1 MGIDM
6 AQLLTENARDIV
18 TDCKINNQLINDE
31 TLIENFCPGLEAFN
45 GTTPNLQEIFGKLQT
60 SDPTFLTK
68 AALEFLEMKQTARDK
83 LKEIYNIRSD
93 YDLAQILAVFPEKTS
108 SLIRVITRAL
118 LRLSS
123 KEVTAVVDLLEKDSH
138 RMTICG
144 SHTTTLSCE
153 FQDKDFCHGNSISL
167 RFGLTVLCAMCLPG
181 LVKGLSNLIF
191 HQVGGREKELNL

>member
-1 MGIDM
+1 M
-6 AQLLTENARDIV
+6 ALLLKENARDIV
-18 TDCKINNQLINDE
+18 TNCKINNQLINDE
-31 TLIENFCPGLEAFN
+31 TLIKNFCPGLEAFN
-45 GTTPNLQEIFGKLQT
+45 GTTPNLQEIFGKLQA

-68 AALEFLEMKQTARDK
+68 AALEFLEMKQTARDR
-83 LKEIYNIRSD
+83 LKEIYNIWSD

-118 LRLSS
+118 LRLNS
-123 KEVTAVVDLLEKDSH
+123 KEVTAVVDLFEKDSH
-138 RMTICG
+138 RMAICG

-153 FQDKDFCHGNSISL
+153 FQNKDFCQGNSISL

-181 LVKGLSNLIF
+181 FVKGLSNLIF

>member
-6 AQLLTENARDIV
+6 ALLLKENAGDIV

-31 TLIENFCPGLEAFN
+31 TLIKNFCPGLEAFN

-68 AALEFLEMKQTARDK
+68 AALEFLEMKQTARDR
-83 LKEIYNIRSD
+83 LKEIYNIRPN

-118 LRLSS
+118 LLLSS
-123 KEVTAVVDLLEKDSH
+123 KEVTALVDSH
-138 RMTICG
+138 WMTICG

-191 HQVGGREKELNL
+191 HQVGEREKELNL

>member
-6 AQLLTENARDIV
+6 ALLLKENAGDIV

-31 TLIENFCPGLEAFN
+31 TLIKNFCPGLEAFN

-68 AALEFLEMKQTARDK
+68 AALEFLEMKQTARDR

-118 LRLSS
+118 LLLSS
-123 KEVTAVVDLLEKDSH
+123 KEVTALVDSH
-138 RMTICG
+138 WMTICG

-181 LVKGLSNLIF
+181 FVKGLSNLIF

>member
-6 AQLLTENARDIV
+6 ALLLKENARDIA
-18 TDCKINNQLINDE
+18 TDCKINNQPINDK

-60 SDPTFLTK
+60 KSDPTFLTK
-68 AALEFLEMKQTARDK
+68 AALEFLEMKQTARDR

-118 LRLSS
+118 LRLNS
-123 KEVTAVVDLLEKDSH
+123 KEVTAVVDLFEKDFIFIPIQRKAQGMRH
-138 RMTICG
+138 WFLMVIC
-144 SHTTTLSCE
+144 
-153 FQDKDFCHGNSISL
+153 FPMFPQVIVL
-167 RFGLTVLCAMCLPG
+167 RSKKRG
-181 LVKGLSNLIF
+181 
-191 HQVGGREKELNL
+191 GGR

>member
-1 MGIDM
+1 M
-6 AQLLTENARDIV
+6 ALLLKENAGDIV

-31 TLIENFCPGLEAFN
+31 TLIKNFCPGLEAFN

-68 AALEFLEMKQTARDK
+68 AALEFLEMKQTAKDR
-83 LKEIYNIRSD
+83 LKEIYNIRPN

-118 LRLSS
+118 LLLSS
-123 KEVTAVVDLLEKDSH
+123 KEVTALVDSH
-138 RMTICG
+138 WMTICG

-181 LVKGLSNLIF
+181 FVKGLSNLIF

>member
-6 AQLLTENARDIV
+6 ALLLKENARDIV

-31 TLIENFCPGLEAFN
+31 TLIKNFCPGLEAFN

-68 AALEFLEMKQTARDK
+68 AALEFLEMKQTARDR

-118 LRLSS
+118 LLLSS
-123 KEVTAVVDLLEKDSH
+123 KEVTALVDSH
-138 RMTICG
+138 WMTICG

-181 LVKGLSNLIF
+181 FVKGLSNLIF

>member
-1 MGIDM
+1 M
-6 AQLLTENARDIV
+6 ALLLKENARDIA

-31 TLIENFCPGLEAFN
+31 TLIKNFCPGLEAFN

-68 AALEFLEMKQTARDK
+68 AALEFLEMKQTARDR
-83 LKEIYNIRSD
+83 LKEIYNIRPN

-118 LRLSS
+118 LLLSS
-123 KEVTAVVDLLEKDSH
+123 KEVTALVDSH
-138 RMTICG
+138 WMTICG

-181 LVKGLSNLIF
+181 FVKGLSNLIF

>member
-1 MGIDM
+1 M
-6 AQLLTENARDIV
+6 ALLLKENAGDIV

-31 TLIENFCPGLEAFN
+31 TLIKNFCPGLEAFN

-68 AALEFLEMKQTARDK
+68 AALEFLEMKQTARDR
-83 LKEIYNIRSD
+83 LKEIYNIRPN

-118 LRLSS
+118 LLLSS
-123 KEVTAVVDLLEKDSH
+123 KEVTALVDSH
-138 RMTICG
+138 WMTICG

-181 LVKGLSNLIF
+181 FVKGLSNLIF

>member
-1 MGIDM
+1 M
-6 AQLLTENARDIV
+6 ALLLKENAGDIV

-31 TLIENFCPGLEAFN
+31 TLIKNFCPGLEAFN

-68 AALEFLEMKQTARDK
+68 AALEFLEMKQTARDM

-118 LRLSS
+118 LLLSS
-123 KEVTAVVDLLEKDSH
+123 KEVTALVDSH
-138 RMTICG
+138 WMTICG

-181 LVKGLSNLIF
+181 FVKGLSNLIF

>member
-6 AQLLTENARDIV
+6 ALLLKENARDIV

-31 TLIENFCPGLEAFN
+31 TLIKNFCPGLEAFN

-68 AALEFLEMKQTARDK
+68 AALEFLEMKQTARDR
-83 LKEIYNIRSD
+83 LKEIYNIRPN

-118 LRLSS
+118 LLLSS
-123 KEVTAVVDLLEKDSH
+123 KEVTALVDSH
-138 RMTICG
+138 WMTICG

-153 FQDKDFCHGNSISL
+153 FQDKDFCHGNSLSL

-181 LVKGLSNLIF
+181 FVKGLSNLIF

>member
-6 AQLLTENARDIV
+6 ALLLKENARDIV

-31 TLIENFCPGLEAFN
+31 TLIKNFCPGLEAFN

-68 AALEFLEMKQTARDK
+68 AALEFLEMKQTARDR
-83 LKEIYNIRSD
+83 LKEIYNIRPN

-118 LRLSS
+118 LLLSS
-123 KEVTAVVDLLEKDSH
+123 KEVTALVDSH
-138 RMTICG
+138 WMTICG

-181 LVKGLSNLIF
+181 FVKGLSNLIF
-191 HQVGGREKELNL
+191 HQVGEREKELNL

>member
-6 AQLLTENARDIV
+6 ALLLKENAGDIV

-31 TLIENFCPGLEAFN
+31 TLIKNFCPGLEAFN

-68 AALEFLEMKQTARDK
+68 AALEFLEMKQTARDR
-83 LKEIYNIRSD
+83 LKEIYNIRPN

-118 LRLSS
+118 LLLSS
-123 KEVTAVVDLLEKDSH
+123 KEVTALVDSH
-138 RMTICG
+138 WMTICG

-181 LVKGLSNLIF
+181 FVKGLSNLIF

>member
-6 AQLLTENARDIV
+6 ALLLKENARDIV

-31 TLIENFCPGLEAFN
+31 TLIKNFCPGLEAFN

-68 AALEFLEMKQTARDK
+68 AALEFLEMKQTARDR
-83 LKEIYNIRSD
+83 LKEIYNIRPN

-118 LRLSS
+118 LLLSS
-123 KEVTAVVDLLEKDSH
+123 KEVTALVDSH
-138 RMTICG
+138 WMTICG

-181 LVKGLSNLIF
+181 FVKGLSNLIF

>member
-6 AQLLTENARDIV
+6 ALLSKENAGDIV

-31 TLIENFCPGLEAFN
+31 TLIKNFCPGLEAFN

-68 AALEFLEMKQTARDK
+68 AALEFLEMKQTARDR
-83 LKEIYNIRSD
+83 LKEIYNIRPN

-118 LRLSS
+118 LLLSS
-123 KEVTAVVDLLEKDSH
+123 KEVTALVDSH
-138 RMTICG
+138 WMTICG

-181 LVKGLSNLIF
+181 FVKGLSNLIF

>member
-6 AQLLTENARDIV
+6 ALLLKENAGDIV

-31 TLIENFCPGLEAFN
+31 TLIKNFCPGLEAFN

-68 AALEFLEMKQTARDK
+68 AALEFLEMKQTARDR

-118 LRLSS
+118 LLLSS
-123 KEVTAVVDLLEKDSH
+123 KEVTALVDSH
-138 RMTICG
+138 WMTICG

-181 LVKGLSNLIF
+181 FVKGLSNLIF
-191 HQVGGREKELNL
+191 HQVGEREKELNL

>member
-6 AQLLTENARDIV
+6 ALLSKENAGDIV

-31 TLIENFCPGLEAFN
+31 TLIKNFCPGLEAFN

-68 AALEFLEMKQTARDK
+68 AALEFLEMKQTARDR
-83 LKEIYNIRSD
+83 LKEIYNIRPN

-118 LRLSS
+118 LLLSS
-123 KEVTAVVDLLEKDSH
+123 KEVTALVDSH
-138 RMTICG
+138 WMTICG

-181 LVKGLSNLIF
+181 FVKGLSNLIF
-191 HQVGGREKELNL
+191 HQVGEREKELNL

>member
-1 MGIDM
+1 M
-6 AQLLTENARDIV
+6 ALLLKENARDIV

-31 TLIENFCPGLEAFN
+31 TLIKNFCPGLEAFN

-68 AALEFLEMKQTARDK
+68 AALEFLEMKQTARDR

-118 LRLSS
+118 LLLSS
-123 KEVTAVVDLLEKDSH
+123 KEVTALVDSH
-138 RMTICG
+138 WMTICG

-191 HQVGGREKELNL
+191 HQVGEREKELNL

>member
-6 AQLLTENARDIV
+6 ALLLKENAGDIV

-31 TLIENFCPGLEAFN
+31 TLIKNFCPGLEAFN

-68 AALEFLEMKQTARDK
+68 AALEFLEMKQTARDR
-83 LKEIYNIRSD
+83 LKEIYNIRPN

-118 LRLSS
+118 LLLSS
-123 KEVTAVVDLLEKDSH
+123 KEVTALVDSH
-138 RMTICG
+138 WMTICG